1 MACEVPPRGG
11 LSAPHGHRANTIG
24 TFDLLRARFNV
35 GVVGGLRRSLAG
47 FRRENRGS
55 AAVES
60 MILLPILFWT
70 YLAMFSF
77 FDMLRQQS
85 TNQKAA
91 FTIADM
97 LSRETD
103 KVDGTYLTNTHKL
116 FKSLVR
122 ADTLRSRYSVIT
134 YDKDKNLYKVV
145 WSKARGGNGVVKLN
159 DNRVKDL
166 RDKLPL
172 ISDGDQFILVES
184 WNKYKLP
191 FKIGLEDFEIE
202 TLVFMDPRFAD
213 QLIFG

>member
-1 MACEVPPRGG
+1 MRMTDTPLNGTDMSRRLTKARIKTG
-11 LSAPHGHRANTIG
+11 LQSMI
-24 TFDLLRARFNV
+24 
-35 GVVGGLRRSLAG
+35 AG
-47 FRRENRGS
+47 FSRDTKGT
-55 AAVES
+55 AAVEA
-60 MILLPILFWT
+60 MVMLPILMWA

-97 LSRETD
+97 FSRETD
-103 KVDGTYLTNTHKL
+103 KVDGTYITSAHKL

-134 YDKDKNLYKVV
+134 YNADKKRYEVI
-145 WSKARGGNGVVKLN
+145 WSKVRGGNGVVRLN
-159 DNRVKDL
+159 NNRLKMIE
-166 RDKLPL
+166 DKLPN

-184 WNKYKLP
+184 WNRYELP
-191 FKIGLEDFEIE
+191 FKIGMDDFEIE

-213 QLIFG
+213 QLKFES